1 MFVFVGVLLVL
12 TLKRVDLA
20 LRNTNTLLKEAEEMK
35 MSLLFL
41 QMNGALLDQGL
52 ESLWWMDSYYYCKSL
67 LGSTRLCQMDLY
79 EIIPRACIWELAIA
93 RETF

>member
-52 ESLWWMDSYYYCKSL
+52 ESL
-67 LGSTRLCQMDLY
+67 
-79 EIIPRACIWELAIA
+79 
-93 RETF
+93 